1 MKKILAI
8 LLAGVM
14 SVTAFGFNAAAV
26 EKTDAEIQQEK
37 LGYILNLN
45 KDIWL
50 DCAVIYDGVWPS
62 IMDNAREVYD
72 TDGLSADE
80 CLPSPSWLP
89 SQPCKPAAT
98 AGRW

>member
-8 LLAGVM
+8 LLVGVM
-14 SVTAFGFNAAAV
+14 SVTAFGFNASAV

-62 IMDNAREVYD
+62 IWTTQEKCMILTVYRQMNI
-72 TDGLSADE
+72 L
-80 CLPSPSWLP
+80 LH
-89 SQPCKPAAT
+89 
-98 AGRW
+98 